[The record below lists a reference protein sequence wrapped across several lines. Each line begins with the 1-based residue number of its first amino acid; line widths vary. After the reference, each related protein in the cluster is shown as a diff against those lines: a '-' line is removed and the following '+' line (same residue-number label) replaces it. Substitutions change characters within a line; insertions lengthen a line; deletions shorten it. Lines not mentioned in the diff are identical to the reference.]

1 MDYNYDRKT
10 FLDIIS
16 NYEKELEKNKDSNY
30 KVLKAIKDLKSALDS
45 VSELNQEEY
54 NLFSQVLVLSL
65 AGSMKRD

>member
-30 KVLKAIKDLKSALDS
+30 KVLKAIKD
-45 VSELNQEEY
+45 
-54 NLFSQVLVLSL
+54 
-65 AGSMKRD
+65 